1 MSESGP
7 AWSLPTR
14 CSGFATAP
22 APDDVLHSCNY
33 SAVNGLHWVVSVSK
47 ERSEGH
53 WGTVPSVGTGEISD
67 LNLKQVAA
75 ELGVHYMTAYR
86 YVRTG
91 RLTARREGTGWIISR
106 SNLNEFVTQ
115 PLRLLG
121 DDGTNGA
128 DADWRERLRL
138 TLVIGDEMAAW
149 RIIEQALSAGHS
161 PTECYLD
168 LIVGAINDIGDRSAL
183 PQGPVASEYL
193 ATATASRLVARLGA
207 RFRRPGRSRGTV
219 VFGAPLGEHHVLPI
233 SVVADLVRLNGF
245 TCLELGADVP
255 PAAFAGAAREAY
267 RLIAVGI
274 GVTMNTGL
282 EVVRDT
288 ITAVHEVDA
297 QIPVVLGGQGAQG
310 PEVAE
315 TLGATAWAA
324 DGGQAIELFSELARS
339 RRALWLEPPHGGDA
353 PAHDGAAQS

>member
-1 MSESGP
+1 M
-7 AWSLPTR
+7 
-14 CSGFATAP
+14 ATKDSP
-22 APDDVLHSCNY
+22 
-33 SAVNGLHWVVSVSK
+33 
-47 ERSEGH
+47 
-53 WGTVPSVGTGEISD
+53 D

-91 RLTARREGTGWIISR
+91 RLGARREGTGWIVSR
-106 SNLNEFVTQ
+106 AELDAFVAK
-115 PLRLLG
+115 PLHLLPN
-121 DDGTNGA
+121 DRAPTT

-149 RIIEQALSAGHS
+149 RIIEQALAAGHS

-168 LIVGAINDIGDRSAL
+168 LIVGAINDIGDRSTL

-193 ATATASRLVARLGA
+193 ASATAGRLVARLGA
-207 RFRRPGRSRGTV
+207 RFRRPGRTRGTV

-255 PAAFAGAAREAY
+255 PAAFAGAAHDAY

-274 GVTMNTGL
+274 GVTMSTGL
-282 EVVRDT
+282 EIVEETVA
-288 ITAVHEVDA
+288 AVHEVDP
-297 QIPVVLGGQGAQG
+297 QIPVVLGGQGTQG
-310 PEVAE
+310 PEVAG
-315 TLGATAWAA
+315 TVGATAWAA
-324 DGGQAIELFSELARS
+324 DGAQAIELFADLARQ
-339 RRALWLEPPHGGDA
+339 RRSLWLEPPD
-353 PAHDGAAQS
+353 DGAGMNDSAESS